1 MIAVIDKLL
10 EDFLE
15 IKASLTKQDTNI
27 NIVAEI
33 ATFMDKIL
41 KKNDLS
47 KMEKNI
53 DKAIWIIEF

>member
-27 NIVAEI
+27 NILAEI

-41 KKNDLS
+41 KKNDVS

-53 DKAIWIIEF
+53 DKAIWII

>member
-27 NIVAEI
+27 NILAEI

-53 DKAIWIIEF
+53 DKAIWII